1 LNLDCGDFAAAVA
14 SSRAA
19 RTLITRRPGGK
30 FCRVLN
36 RFRRMNP
43 RLESARRP
51 FDLHTIFKTAISG
64 KRRA

>member
-1 LNLDCGDFAAAVA
+1 LRRFRRRGRVFA
-14 SSRAA
+14 RAD
-19 RTLITRRPGGK
+19 RTLIARRPAGK

-43 RLESARRP
+43 RLKSARRP
-51 FDLHTIFKTAISG
+51 FDLHTTFKTAISG